1 MPRYQH
7 APRLVPSAMPTLAMP
22 IPVSHRVLR
31 DRNEYHRCHVLLMD
45 EENPTAAIEVDG
57 NYYSFFR
64 VVNEPDRANQ
74 LIDRLTRKSNSQ
86 VMVTEIPKGYALW
99 VHEPDARLHSLRQ
112 KTPVRSSENLVTEQA
127 LEMLTSDREYIP
139 CQIQVPDLDKPL
151 TGISYHGKLYSLLR
165 IVRDEKQARELSQ
178 RLHKK
183 GNRCLIS
190 SSAYGYSVWVLEPD
204 GKAT

>member
-1 MPRYQH
+1 
-7 APRLVPSAMPTLAMP
+7 MPTTLPA
-22 IPVSHRVLR
+22 SYRLLR
-31 DRNEYHRCHVLLMD
+31 DRKAYHRCHILLTD
-45 EENPTAAIEVDG
+45 EETPTAAIDVDG

-64 VVNEPDRANQ
+64 VVNEPDRVAQ
-74 LIDRLTRKSNSQ
+74 LIDRLTRKSNAQ
-86 VMVTEIPKGYALW
+86 VVVTEIPKGYALW
-99 VHEPDARLHSLRQ
+99 VHEPDARLHSLRH
-112 KTPVRSSENLVTEQA
+112 KTPVRNSKSLASSTEQA
-127 LEMLTSDREYIP
+127 SELWNSDREYLP

-151 TGISYHGKLYSLLR
+151 TGINDDGKLYSLLR

-204 GKAT
+204 GRAI

>member
-1 MPRYQH
+1 
-7 APRLVPSAMPTLAMP
+7 MPTTPPA
-22 IPVSHRVLR
+22 SHRVLR
-31 DRNEYHRCHVLLMD
+31 DRQQYHRCHVLLMD

-64 VVNEPDRANQ
+64 VVNEPDRVAQ
-74 LIDRLTRKSNSQ
+74 LIDRLTRKSNAK

-99 VHEPDARLHSLRQ
+99 VHEPEARLHSLRQ
-112 KTPVRSSENLVTEQA
+112 KTPLRSAENLVNATEQA

-151 TGISYHGKLYSLLR
+151 TGITYHGKLYSLLR
-165 IVRDEKQARELSQ
+165 IVRDERQARELSQ

-204 GKAT
+204 GRAI

>member
-1 MPRYQH
+1 
-7 APRLVPSAMPTLAMP
+7 MPTLAMP
-22 IPVSHRVLR
+22 TARPASHRVLR
-31 DRNEYHRCHVLLMD
+31 DRKEYHRCHVLLMD

-64 VVNEPDRANQ
+64 VVNDSDRVAQ
-74 LIDRLTRKSNSQ
+74 LIDRLTRKSNAQ

-99 VHEPDARLHSLRQ
+99 VHEADARLHSLRQ
-112 KTPVRSSENLVTEQA
+112 KTPVRSSENLNTATEQA
-127 LEMLTSDREYIP
+127 LEMLTGDREYVP

-151 TGISYHGKLYSLLR
+151 TGISYHEKLYSLLR

-204 GKAT
+204 GRAI

>member
-1 MPRYQH
+1 MPASY
-7 APRLVPSAMPTLAMP
+7 RL
-22 IPVSHRVLR
+22 LR
-31 DRNEYHRCHVLLMD
+31 DRKMYHRCHVLLVD
-45 EENPTAAIEVDG
+45 EENPTAAIDVDG

-64 VVNEPDRANQ
+64 VVNEPDRVAQ
-74 LIDRLTRKSNSQ
+74 LIDRLTRKSNAQ
-86 VMVTEIPKGYALW
+86 VVVTEIPKGYALW
-99 VHEPDARLHSLRQ
+99 VHEPDARLHSLRH
-112 KTPVRSSENLVTEQA
+112 KTPVRSSKSLASSTEQA
-127 LEMLTSDREYIP
+127 SELLTSDREYLP

-151 TGISYHGKLYSLLR
+151 TGINYYGKLYSLLR

-204 GKAT
+204 GRAI